1 MYDGYQVLRFENN
14 YKSKDLY
21 LIGNEMNNRVG
32 TGNYDKERTKFNIKY
47 KELEKD
53 NLYQDVK
60 YKLESRNIEYLHKT
74 KTNLLNG
81 VTISSGP
88 EFFMTL
94 GLPFKETD
102 RKYKTGKKEGQNIWT
117 PDIKSKDDIPE
128 EVNIVIAQV
137 HFDEDTPHLQ
147 AYFLPVVNEVKR
159 KCYQRD
165 KDGNLIKEIK
175 KDRNGK
181 DKEFYPKP
189 DGHNRFYTYYT
200 KYNKELCSVT
210 VAVRNKYKKWYCK
223 QVIVHGIHSDKV
235 WLQDIGITMGFYVV
249 GWYREKLT
257 SYPKWYDY
265 NWGYNDDKYFN
276 KYAPVINKEFIL
288 SQPEYKYSAIEQ
300 YEYTDTMKY
309 LRLYEQYPQ
318 TELLV
323 KCGLSG
329 LATRQTIL
337 KKCKKDKNFCKWLY
351 KNKENLKNNYCYTNA
366 ILKAYSQ
373 NRNIKEVNRLEELK
387 YALRS
392 KDNYR
397 HLKEVFAKDLTK
409 LVEYLVKQ
417 DISIPVY
424 EDYLQACEYL
434 GLDMNID
441 KNRFPKQFM
450 RWHNIRIDEYHTK
463 QAEEDA
469 KIRKELYEKFASV
482 SKKYTNLQ
490 RNLKENYICIIAKS
504 PKDLII
510 EGFNFNFEINVFIY
524 SS

>member
-128 EVNIVIAQV
+128 EVIKYFDESYNFLKELVGEENIVMAQV

-175 KDRNGK
+175 KDRDGK
-181 DKEFYPKP
+181 DKEVPILLRDKNGEMVY
-189 DGHNRFYTYYT
+189 
-200 KYNKELCSVT
+200 ET
-210 VAVRNKYKKWYCK
+210 VKGKFLNNDQFWKDLGGRNSFSK
-223 QVIVHGIHSDKV
+223 
-235 WLQDIGITMGFYVV
+235 LQD
-249 GWYREKLT
+249 R
-257 SYPKWYDY
+257 
-265 NWGYNDDKYFN
+265 FN
-276 KYAPVINKEFIL
+276 KYITSKGFNLDRGEIGANKYHQTKLEYHINELKAEEKKL
-288 SQPEYKYSAIEQ
+288 SKDLNNYKDKINEAKNVLETSLK
-300 YEYTDTMKY
+300 DTN
-309 LRLYEQYPQ
+309 
-318 TELLV
+318 
-323 KCGLSG
+323 SD
-329 LATRQTIL
+329 L
-337 KKCKKDKNFCKWLY
+337 KKKIIGYSKKEVEKLMNDFDNLTRLNTIKTYESKDKDDKITSLSIENDFY
-351 KNKENLKNNYCYTNA
+351 KNNRELIKSEKIRHEQSKELSNKD
-366 ILKAYSQ
+366 
-373 NRNIKEVNRLEELK
+373 EELK
-387 YALRS
+387 YYKNAFSKVTRALDIITKRRPMPYIH
-392 KDNYR
+392 NY
-397 HLKEVFAKDLTK
+397 VSFAESVMAGKRAREMDEEAQREFDEANK
-409 LVEYLVKQ
+409 KGE
-417 DISIPVY
+417 DIW
-424 EDYLQACEYL
+424 L
-434 GLDMNID
+434 
-441 KNRFPKQFM
+441 
-450 RWHNIRIDEYHTK
+450 
-463 QAEEDA
+463 
-469 KIRKELYEKFASV
+469 
-482 SKKYTNLQ
+482 
-490 RNLKENYICIIAKS
+490 
-504 PKDLII
+504 
-510 EGFNFNFEINVFIY
+510 
-524 SS
+524 